1 MSPIFLYTTAVFVA
15 AAILYGAAR
24 TFARGAR
31 SEEDPAFGPPP
42 PDVQVLS
49 RTRVGIGRTLV
60 IVEVEGRR
68 LLLGSTKEQWSA
80 LADLGT
86 AATREEET
94 IYDGID
100 AELARVAHATRIPR
114 GRRRS

>member
-1 MSPIFLYTTAVFVA
+1 MNSIFVTGTAVAVA
-15 AAILYGAAR
+15 AALLFGAAR
-24 TFARGAR
+24 WLWRR
-31 SEEDPAFGPPP
+31 SSTGGPRFGMPD

-68 LLLGSTKEQWSA
+68 LLLGSTRAQWCA

-86 AATREEET
+86 AKSHSDEEALE
-94 IYDGID
+94 GID
-100 AELARVAHATRIPR
+100 AELARAVQATRYRR
-114 GRRRS
+114 GWKHS

>member
-1 MSPIFLYTTAVFVA
+1 MNSIFVTGTAVAVA
-15 AAILYGAAR
+15 AALLFGAVRWLWRHSASGEPR
-24 TFARGAR
+24 
-31 SEEDPAFGPPP
+31 FGVPE

-68 LLLGSTKEQWSA
+68 LLLGSTKAQWCA

-86 AATREEET
+86 AKSRAEEEAL
-94 IYDGID
+94 DGID
-100 AELARVAHATRIPR
+100 AELARAVQATRYRR
-114 GRRRS
+114 GWKPS

>member
-1 MSPIFLYTTAVFVA
+1 MNSIFVTGTAVAVA
-15 AAILYGAAR
+15 AALLFGAVR
-24 TFARGAR
+24 WLWRHSSSG
-31 SEEDPAFGPPP
+31 EPQFGLPE

-68 LLLGSTKEQWSA
+68 LLLGSTQAQWCA

-86 AATREEET
+86 AKSRAEEEAL
-94 IYDGID
+94 DGID
-100 AELARVAHATRIPR
+100 AELARAVQATRYR
-114 GRRRS
+114 KGWKHS

>member
-1 MSPIFLYTTAVFVA
+1 MSALFLYAIAVAVA

-24 TFARGAR
+24 AFGRR
-31 SEEDPAFGPPP
+31 SGVDDDPMFGPPAP
-42 PDVQVLS
+42 ELQILT

-60 IVEVEGRR
+60 VVEVEGRR
-68 LLLGSTKEQWSA
+68 LLLGSTRGQWCA

-86 AATREEET
+86 ARSRDEAG
-94 IYDGID
+94 IYEGID
-100 AELARVAHATRIPR
+100 AELRRVAESSRLPR

>member
-1 MSPIFLYTTAVFVA
+1 MSPILLTTTAVLVA

-24 TFARGAR
+24 TFGRRAR
-31 SEEDPAFGPPP
+31 SDEDPMFGPPP

-60 IVEVEGRR
+60 IVEVDGRR
-68 LLLGSTKEQWSA
+68 LLLGSTKEQWCA

-86 AATREEET
+86 AADHDEAA

-100 AELARVAHATRIPR
+100 AELARVAHATRFPR
-114 GRRRS
+114 GRRRA